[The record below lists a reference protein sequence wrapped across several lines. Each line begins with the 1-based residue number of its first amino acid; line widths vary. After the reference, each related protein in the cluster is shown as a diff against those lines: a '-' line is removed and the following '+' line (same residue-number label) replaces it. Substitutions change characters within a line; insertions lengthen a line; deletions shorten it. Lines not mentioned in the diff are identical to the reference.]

1 MVEAARAA
9 DSADRYDVAPTQSL
23 PYVDGE
29 FDLVIAYNVLMDV
42 DDVPAA
48 LREARRVL
56 KPDGTLFIS
65 IVHPFRDRGR
75 FTGPQADAPFV
86 IDGTYYGREHFDG
99 KETRD
104 GLSMHFAG
112 WSLPLQDYMAAL
124 EAAGLAIVSLREPQP
139 DAAPTT
145 QLQQWTRL
153 PMFLWIKA
161 KPMAGGRRRLARQ
174 PGDAEAGRQFMP
186 FQVRQGNP
194 AGVARIVARD
204 RFAGLPAAQHG
215 DQDEV
220 AAQGAGFVAVED
232 VYRIEHMQRLGDH
245 AGFFQ

>member
-1 MVEAARAA
+1 MTESQPDQAHWTAVADQWITWAGTPGHDAFWAYREGFAAYLGAGQGRALEIGCGEGRVSREARALGYRVTASDAVAAMVDAARAA
-9 DSADRYDVAPTQSL
+9 DSADHYDVAPAQSL
-23 PYVDGE
+23 PYADGE

-56 KPDGTLFIS
+56 KPGGTLFIS

-75 FTGPQADAPFV
+75 FAGPEADAPFV
-86 IDGTYYGREHFDG
+86 VDGTYYGREHFDG

-139 DAAPTT
+139 DQAPTA
-145 QLQQWTRL
+145 QWRQWTRL

-161 KPMAGGRRRLARQ
+161 RPLPVGG
-174 PGDAEAGRQFMP
+174 
-186 FQVRQGNP
+186 
-194 AGVARIVARD
+194 
-204 RFAGLPAAQHG
+204 
-215 DQDEV
+215 
-220 AAQGAGFVAVED
+220 
-232 VYRIEHMQRLGDH
+232 
-245 AGFFQ
+245 